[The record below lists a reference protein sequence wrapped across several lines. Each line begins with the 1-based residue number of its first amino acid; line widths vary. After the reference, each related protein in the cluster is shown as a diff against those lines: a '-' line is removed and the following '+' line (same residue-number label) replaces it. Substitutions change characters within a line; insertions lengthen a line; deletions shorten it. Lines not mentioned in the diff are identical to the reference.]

1 MNTAMTTAV
10 IPSPAVDVDKIWQ
23 LLDSVMDPEI
33 PVLSLVD
40 LGVVRDV
47 VATEQE
53 IEVVI
58 TPTYSGCPA
67 MRMMEESILTKLFG
81 NGFEHVKV
89 TRVLS
94 PPWTTDWLTADGRRK
109 LLDYG
114 IVPPAEAAG
123 SKRALWD
130 DEPALRCPR
139 CESERTHCVSVFGST
154 PCKSLYRCEECLEP
168 FEYFKCL

>member
-1 MNTAMTTAV
+1 MSAVMTTAA
-10 IPSPAVDVDKIWQ
+10 SPAPVVDMGRIWR
-23 LLDSVMDPEI
+23 LLGSVMDPEI

-47 VATEQE
+47 IANANEL
-53 IEVVI
+53 EVVI

-67 MRMMEESILTKLFG
+67 MRVMEEGIVKQLHD
-81 NGFEHVKV
+81 NGYEHVQVK
-89 TRVLS
+89 RVLS
-94 PPWTTDWLTADGRRK
+94 PPWTTDWITAEGRRK
-109 LLDYG
+109 LLEYG
-114 IVPPAEAAG
+114 IVPPAGAAG

-139 CESERTHCVSVFGST
+139 CESERTRCVSVFGST
-154 PCKSLYRCEECLEP
+154 PCKALYRCEECLEP